1 MGYDD
6 PSNAAAAKVGMK
18 DTINCL
24 MKLEK
29 KQVILTS
36 VMKKYAAAQAW
47 LTDSSLFL
55 PAMSSSGAAPFISR
69 VVPFSASYS
78 QSGDKASDVYF
89 KYVQLQDKVVTKA
102 DYEQAREKWLKEK
115 KESNEK
121 VQKELT
127 KHVK

>member
-1 MGYDD
+1 
-6 PSNAAAAKVGMK
+6 
-18 DTINCL
+18 

-29 KQVILTS
+29 KQVILTN
-36 VMKKYAAAQAW
+36 VYEKYAACSSL

-78 QSGDKASDVYF
+78 QSGDKGSNLYF
-89 KYVQLQDKVVTKA
+89 KYIQLQDKVVTKA
-102 DYEQAREKWLKEK
+102 DYEQAREKWIKEK